1 MIIACD
7 HRIFLGLYR
16 NSHLE
21 KQAEIGK
28 TGKVTK
34 LDFILWISI
43 IFDLKKATSTSVFI
57 WTGYNRQSIGV
68 IAWLAR

>member
-1 MIIACD
+1 MVVKYD
-7 HRIFLGLYR
+7 HRIFLGFCR

-28 TGKVTK
+28 TGKVSR
-34 LDFILWISI
+34 FGIILQMFV
-43 IFDLKKATSTSVFI
+43 IFDLKKATSTSVFT
-57 WTGYNRQSIGV
+57 WGGYSRQSMGV

>member
-28 TGKVTK
+28 TGKVSR
-34 LDFILWISI
+34 FGIILQMFV

-57 WTGYNRQSIGV
+57 WKGYNRQSIGV

>member
-1 MIIACD
+1 MVVKYD

-34 LDFILWISI
+34 LDFIL
-43 IFDLKKATSTSVFI
+43 
-57 WTGYNRQSIGV
+57 
-68 IAWLAR
+68 